1 MRREDENMQKIKILI
16 VEDDKAIADAVAY
29 TLEKEEFKFII
40 AGSAAEALPYIGRKD
55 IGLYLLDVML
65 PDGTGYD
72 ICRKIKRYHN
82 VPVIFL
88 TACDEEANVVM
99 GLDIGADDYIVKPF
113 RIRELISRIR
123 SVLRR
128 YDSRQDIGA
137 ASVYCV
143 GDIRVLTAEGKVYCK
158 EEEICLSALEYKLL
172 LFLIRHEGQIVT
184 REQLLSHIYDIAGEY
199 VNDNTLTVY
208 IKRLRDKLETDT
220 EGPEI
225 IRTVRGL
232 GYTIGESHV

>member
-1 MRREDENMQKIKILI
+1 MMVKTNILI

-29 TLEKEEFKFII
+29 TLEQEEFRLIH
-40 AGSAAEALPYIGRKD
+40 AGSMSQALPYLGKKD

-72 ICRKIKRYHN
+72 LCRKVKRYHD

-88 TACDEEANVVM
+88 TACDEEANIVM

-113 RIRELISRIR
+113 RGRELISRIR

-128 YDSRQDIGA
+128 YDGRQDSGQA
-137 ASVYCV
+137 TVYHA
-143 GDIRVLTAEGKVYCK
+143 GDIKVLAAEGKVYCRG
-158 EEEICLSALEYKLL
+158 EEICLSALEYKLL
-172 LFLIRHEGQIVT
+172 LYLIRHEGQIVT
-184 REQLLSHIYDIAGEY
+184 REQLLSHIYDMAGEY

-208 IKRLRDKLETDT
+208 IKRLRDKLESHP
-220 EGPEI
+220 GHPGI

-232 GYTIGESHV
+232 GYTIGETHV